1 MEKAKLDRISELS
14 RKSRVQP
21 LSEEEKAEQQA
32 LRQEYLDDLRG
43 NLRSTLQ
50 NTVIVRPD
58 GTREKV
64 SERKKQK

>member
-1 MEKAKLDRISELS
+1 MEKAKLDRIGELS

-21 LSEEEKAEQQA
+21 LTEEEKAEQQA
-32 LRQEYLDDLRG
+32 LRKEYLDSMKGSLRA
-43 NLRSTLQ
+43 TLQ

-64 SERKKQK
+64 SERKKHN